1 MFSERRQRGHS
12 MYSFDCMTS
21 EVAKAIEVVNKKD
34 KAFTGALKAKIGW
47 TKQRMF

>member
-21 EVAKAIEVVNKKD
+21 EVAKAIEAVNKND
-34 KAFTGALKAKIGW
+34 KAFIGALQAKTGW